1 MIGKRIQKL
10 RLERGLSLSD
20 VADRAGVAKSY
31 LSTIERDIQ
40 KNPSISFIE
49 KVAAVLGVAP
59 QDLLQHHDEEPLDAE
74 WVAILQEARKS
85 GVTKEQLE
93 EFLAFTKWKLD
104 KQKSAGVL

>member
-20 VADRAGVAKSY
+20 LADRAGVAKSY

-49 KVAAVLGVAP
+49 KIASVLGVAP
-59 QDLLQHHDEEPLDAE
+59 QDLLQLDDEEPLDAE
-74 WVAILQEARKS
+74 WLEILREARRN

-93 EFLAFTKWKLD
+93 EFLAFTQWKID
-104 KQKSAGVL
+104 KQKSASAL